1 MTAYFLGQNL
11 RLARLFHG
19 FSLQDLAE
27 RVNRSKQYL
36 SRLESGLEP
45 PHETLEIALADALD
59 VLPAFF
65 REVDPMPISDE
76 QCHFRK
82 QLTTKVALKQVA
94 RAKGE
99 MFKRLVSVLDHNLD
113 FPQYG
118 FLHEEV
124 STPEEIEHV
133 AEASRSAWGL
143 GFGPVSNMSR
153 VAENAGAV
161 LVRMEGLSD
170 EIDAISFA
178 TRRPVITLNSE
189 GKSACRTRF
198 AIAHEI
204 GHLTIHIGVQTGD
217 RATETQANR
226 FASAFL
232 MPRKYFINECQRA
245 LRGSRLNWP
254 ALTDIK
260 KNWGVSKAAILYRG
274 RQLGVFSE
282 EQYRSGV
289 ISLRRHGEAIQ
300 EHEDREMIQE
310 EPEIISDSMNVLA
323 QQCGMSRKSIAAA
336 MFVKPE
342 LLGKLLGSQPTESF
356 SDNVVNLLDHR
367 HYKYGTG

>member
-27 RVNRSKQYL
+27 RVTVSKQFL
-36 SRLESGLEP
+36 SRLESGLDR
-45 PHETLEIALADALD
+45 PHENLEMDLADALD
-59 VLPAFF
+59 VFPAFF
-65 REVDPMPISDE
+65 REVDPVPISDE

-99 MFKRLVSVLDHNLD
+99 MFKRLVSILDHNLD

-124 STPEEIEHV
+124 TSPEEIEHV
-133 AEASRSAWGL
+133 AEASRSTWGL
-143 GFGPVSNMSR
+143 GVGPVSNMSR
-153 VAENAGAV
+153 VAEHAGAV

-178 TRRPVITLNSE
+178 TRRPVIMLNSE
-189 GKSACRTRF
+189 RKSACRTRF
-198 AIAHEI
+198 GIAHEI

-232 MPRKYFINECQRA
+232 MPRTYFIKECQRA

-254 ALTDIK
+254 ALVDIK

-274 RQLGVFSE
+274 RQLDVFSE
-282 EQYRSGV
+282 DQYRSGV

-300 EHEDREMIQE
+300 EHEDREIAQE
-310 EPEIISDSMNVLA
+310 EPEIISDSMQILA
-323 QQCGMSRKSIAAA
+323 HQCGMSRKTIANQ

-342 LLGKLLGSQPTESF
+342 LLDKLIGKQPTESF
-356 SDNVVNLLDHR
+356 TDNVVNLLDHQ
-367 HYKYGTG
+367 HLKYGNG

>member
-1 MTAYFLGQNL
+1 MTAHFLGQNL

-19 FSLQDLAE
+19 LTLQDLAD
-27 RVNRSKQYL
+27 RVNKSKQYL

-45 PHETLEIALADALD
+45 PHESLETALAEALD
-59 VLPAFF
+59 VLPRFF
-65 REVDPMPISDE
+65 REVDPIPISDE

-82 QLTTKVALKQVA
+82 QLTTKVALKQIA

-99 MFKRLVSVLDHNLD
+99 MFKRLVSMLDQNLD
-113 FPQYG
+113 FPSYG

-124 STPEEIEHV
+124 STPEEIERV
-133 AEASRSAWGL
+133 AEVSRSHWGL
-143 GFGPVSNMSR
+143 GLGPVANMSR

-161 LVRMEGLSD
+161 LAKMDGLSD

-178 TRRPVITLNSE
+178 TRRPVITLNSD

-232 MPRKYFINECQRA
+232 MPRTYFIKECQRA
-245 LRGSRLNWP
+245 LRGSRFNWP
-254 ALTDIK
+254 VLSDIK
-260 KNWGVSKAAILYRG
+260 MRWGVSKAAILYRG

-282 EQYRSGV
+282 KQYRSGV
-289 ISLRRHGEAIQ
+289 ITLRRHGEALQ
-300 EHEDREMIQE
+300 EHEDREIAHE
-310 EPEIISDSMNVLA
+310 KPEVILDSMQVLA
-323 QQCGMSRKSIAAA
+323 QQCGMSKKMIAESI
-336 MFVKPE
+336 FVKPE
-342 LLGKLLGSQPTESF
+342 LLDKLLGVKSIESI
-356 SDNVVNLLDHR
+356 SNNIVNLQYYR
-367 HYKYGTG
+367 HTK